1 MSTPLP
7 ERDWIALNAYLDGEL
22 SPDERA
28 ALESRLA
35 AEPALRE
42 ELTALRDTIAVVG
55 MAQRQRVPRNFT
67 LDPATYGRPARRSLL
82 DRLGLSG
89 FPLAAAASTAIAVI
103 AIGGGVILA
112 TGLAR
117 SGGANVAMEAA
128 PMAQE
133 APAEAGEMITSDDMQ
148 ADTAMPEAFSAEALP
163 SPPVEAADEVEAP
176 AEGEMA
182 ADEQAAEAEVDAAAA
197 MAEGEAAEEE
207 AIPEE
212 EAAPAAAEPAEEAA
226 AEAPE
231 AELAVPAEEPATGI
245 GGGMGGAP
253 STEMAPTEV
262 AERSAA
268 PGEENAA
275 AEAITKE
282 AEPLMEQQVTEAPAA
297 TIPATAEAAAEP
309 TTTQSARSARTSIT
323 IGAGLLALALLLGIG
338 LLISLRRNPPRG

>member
-42 ELTALRDTIAVVG
+42 ELTALRDTVSVVR
-55 MAQRQRVPRNFT
+55 AAERQRVPRNFT

-133 APAEAGEMITSDDMQ
+133 APAEAGEMITSDDVQ

-163 SPPVEAADEVEAP
+163 SPPAEAADEVEAP

-182 ADEQAAEAEVDAAAA
+182 ADQATEAEVDAAAA
-197 MAEGEAAEEE
+197 VAEGEAAEEE

-212 EAAPAAAEPAEEAA
+212 EAAPAAAEPAEESA

-231 AELAVPAEEPATGI
+231 AELITPAEEPATGI

-297 TIPATAEAAAEP
+297 TIPAAEP
-309 TTTQSARSARTSIT
+309 TTQSARSARTSIT